1 MKDLKI
7 CKFQMKKIIS
17 VAVLAYA
24 AGLCIGIAAIV
35 KQLIDWAPLAALSF
49 SIGLL
54 IILNKKYMLFTG
66 KVAETP
72 FCPDKLAVMLLF
84 NILGARTIG
93 AFFGVSTFVPNVPIW
108 HTLALAAL
116 CGLLVYVAVSSSS
129 ALITI
134 AAVTAFVLLGCK
146 HCIAEAA
153 LLPLNDIAAWAYIL
167 LVAFGNSA
175 GAWLGRGIDELRK
188 RVLE

>member
-7 CKFQMKKIIS
+7 YKIIS

-35 KQLIDWAPLAALSF
+35 KQLIDWAPLAAFSF

-66 KVAETP
+66 KVAEMP
-72 FCPDKLAVMLLF
+72 FYPDKLATMLLF
-84 NILGARTIG
+84 NVLGARTVG
-93 AFFGVSTFVPNVPIW
+93 AFFGVSAFVPNVPIW
-108 HTLALAAL
+108 RTLVLAAL

-175 GAWLGRGIDELRK
+175 GAWLGRGFDELRK

>member
-1 MKDLKI
+1 MKDLK
-7 CKFQMKKIIS
+7 MKKIIS

-35 KQLIDWAPLAALSF
+35 KQLIDWAPLAAFSF

-66 KVAETP
+66 KVADSLP
-72 FCPDKLAVMLLF
+72 FYPDKLAVMLLF
-84 NILGARTIG
+84 NVLGARTVG
-93 AFFGVSTFVPNVPIW
+93 AFFGISTFVPNVPIW
-108 HTLALAAL
+108 RTLVLAAL

-175 GAWLGRGIDELRK
+175 GAWLGRGFDELRK

>member
-1 MKDLKI
+1 MR
-7 CKFQMKKIIS
+7 FQMKKVIA

-35 KQLIDWAPLAALSF
+35 KQLIDWVPLAASSF

-66 KVAETP
+66 KVADSP

-84 NILGARTIG
+84 NVLGARTIG
-93 AFFGVSTFVPNVPIW
+93 AFFGVSVFVPNVPIW
-108 HTLALAAL
+108 RALALAAL
-116 CGLLVYVAVSSSS
+116 CGFLVYIAVSSSS

-153 LLPLNDIAAWAYIL
+153 LLPLNDIATWAYIL
-167 LVAFGNSA
+167 LIAFGNSA
-175 GAWLGRGIDELRK
+175 GAWLGRGFDELRK